1 MVIGVSGPVDIDLL
15 ECDFGNAPIPS
26 TNAFPLVSHFIN
38 GLIKRGHHVVV
49 YTNSGEL
56 TEPTVIRSKQVTL
69 CICPTKP
76 QPGRRFFKFERE
88 QLEAIIRQNP
98 SDVIYAYWTY
108 EYAWAAIESGIP
120 TVVSVHD
127 NAFKILLNQP
137 DMFRLVRY
145 LMNVVV
151 LHKAQWLVANSAY
164 TFRNLSASSKKKA
177 VVINNFFSPH
187 LGQLIP
193 EGTPKENYITSVVN
207 GFTKRKGIPKALHAF
222 ARLRE
227 KFPELEYHLL
237 GVDMEPGGAAQQY
250 AQQHNLQEGVRFLGP
265 ASQAELMQHMAKA
278 KVLLHPSVEESFGMA
293 VLESMLAHTPVVGGK
308 RSGFVPYL
316 LNHGDAGVLCD
327 VTSAAAMATAVEK
340 LLLDR
345 ELSGQV
351 AKKANAFAKANF
363 SEEVVINK
371 HLDIFKSILNIGN
384 TYPPMLA
391 KEKAEGYLFNT

>member
-1 MVIGVSGPVDIDLL
+1 
-15 ECDFGNAPIPS
+15 
-26 TNAFPLVSHFIN
+26 
-38 GLIKRGHHVVV
+38 
-49 YTNSGEL
+49 
-56 TEPTVIRSKQVTL
+56 
-69 CICPTKP
+69 
-76 QPGRRFFKFERE
+76 
-88 QLEAIIRQNP
+88 
-98 SDVIYAYWTY
+98 
-108 EYAWAAIESGIP
+108 
-120 TVVSVHD
+120 
-127 NAFKILLNQP
+127 
-137 DMFRLVRY
+137 
-145 LMNVVV
+145 
-151 LHKAQWLVANSAY
+151 
-164 TFRNLSASSKKKA
+164 
-177 VVINNFFSPH
+177 
-187 LGQLIP
+187 
-193 EGTPKENYITSVVN
+193 
-207 GFTKRKGIPKALHAF
+207 
-222 ARLRE
+222 
-227 KFPELEYHLL
+227 
-237 GVDMEPGGAAQQY
+237 
-250 AQQHNLQEGVRFLGP
+250 
-265 ASQAELMQHMAKA
+265 MQHMAKA